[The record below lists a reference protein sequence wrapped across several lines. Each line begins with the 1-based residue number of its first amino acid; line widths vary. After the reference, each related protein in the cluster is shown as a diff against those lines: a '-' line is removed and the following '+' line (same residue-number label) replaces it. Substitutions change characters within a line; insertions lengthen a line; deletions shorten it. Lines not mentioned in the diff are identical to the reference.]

1 MFTTYHNVLN
11 RHEGTRRERWLVN
24 MSQKLMLVQNI
35 LAARCVA
42 SQCVEVAWGHTPR
55 KMAGEHISEA
65 DGVSQC
71 VGGSDKR
78 RTLLIPSLSPAA
90 MVVLVLVQADL
101 WADWS
106 VMTTP
111 PLWFQRLPC
120 TVSFSSPWSPSS
132 ASSKFNVWAWR
143 CFLNVPVLYNKET
156 NMMMT
161 VMTLLTWLN
170 IPSKQ
175 NMTMIALFVCVN
187 HFPWLMLTCQPW

>member
-1 MFTTYHNVLN
+1 MCCMFTIYHRVLN
-11 RHEGTRRERWLVN
+11 WHEGTRRERWLVN
-24 MSQKLMLVQNI
+24 TSQKLMV
-35 LAARCVA
+35 VHK
-42 SQCVEVAWGHTPR
+42 G
-55 KMAGEHISEA
+55 
-65 DGVSQC
+65 

-90 MVVLVLVQADL
+90 AMVVLVQPDL

-143 CFLNVPVLYNKET
+143 CFLNAPVLYQKGDKYDNDSEDIRD
-156 NMMMT
+156 MT
-161 VMTLLTWLN
+161 EHTKQTKVWQWL
-170 IPSKQ
+170 PDLS
-175 NMTMIALFVCVN
+175 V
-187 HFPWLMLTCQPW
+187 